1 MLKKLLTVLLASIL
15 ISITFIQPVYAYSD
29 GAILK
34 SGTRS
39 SDVYELQRDLAS
51 LGYFQSTPTGYFGN
65 ITESALIRFQNNNS
79 LSADGIAGS
88 DSLQKISEL
97 KNSAPISP
105 EGISRDQSVS
115 TELLPNSKVQLL
127 PWFDQVNKIYAK
139 GDTATVIDIETGLS
153 MQIKRTYGTNHAD
166 VETLT
171 QQDTDTLL
179 NIAGGSW
186 NWTRRAVI
194 VEIDGYRIAG
204 SLTAMPHAG
213 RDDQPAN
220 AIVSGRSG
228 GYGRGSNLDA
238 VKDNGMNGQFDI
250 HFFGSRTHRSNRVD
264 KQHQAEIQEAF
275 DSGM

>member
-1 MLKKLLTVLLASIL
+1 VLKKLLTVLLASIL

-115 TELLPNSKVQLL
+115 TELLPKSEVQRL

-139 GDTATVIDIETGLS
+139 GDVATVIDIETGLS
-153 MQIKRTYGTNHAD
+153 MQIKRTYGKNHAD

-171 QQDTDTLL
+171 KADTDTLL
-179 NIAGGSW
+179 KIAGGSW
-186 NWTRRAVI
+186 NWIRRAVI

-250 HFFGSRTHRSNRVD
+250 HFFGSRTHLSNRVD
-264 KQHQAEIQEAF
+264 KQHQAEIKDAF

>member
-1 MLKKLLTVLLASIL
+1 VLKKLLTVLLASIL